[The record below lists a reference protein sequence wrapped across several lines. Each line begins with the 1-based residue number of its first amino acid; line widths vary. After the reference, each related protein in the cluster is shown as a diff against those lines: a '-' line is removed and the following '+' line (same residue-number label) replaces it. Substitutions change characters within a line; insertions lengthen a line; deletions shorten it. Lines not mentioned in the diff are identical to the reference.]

1 MRTAIELDAILRIC
15 PDLVV
20 ETFDDALLVWDE
32 AAAKLHHFDL
42 HASVV
47 WEELDGHSTLDEVA
61 ANLAREFGAS
71 PGDVATDVL
80 AVARLWAAE
89 GLVAAA
95 T

>member
-1 MRTAIELDAILRIC
+1 MTTTVELDSILRIC

-20 ETFDDALLVWDE
+20 ETFDDALLVWDDDT
-32 AAAKLHHFDL
+32 AKLHHFDV
-42 HASVV
+42 HAAVV
-47 WEELDGHSTLDEVA
+47 WEELDGHSTIAEVA
-61 ANLAREFGAS
+61 TKLAREFGAS
-71 PGDVATDVL
+71 PADVSADVL